1 MVDEETIVENE
12 EAVAPEFVGR
22 DILESYIF
30 CINHSPINPLDRYQN
45 LVKSITFGMEL
56 LPCYDN
62 DPLESDPKKIQENK
76 EKWEK
81 INTLYAKAAEV
92 LKTEIPAKREV
103 TYDYVDIGGERFML
117 YKIKAAENKDAKEC
131 QILEKDFT
139 EGMNGFITQQHEQH
153 ISKLQAVHNKIFH
166 VLTDEGTVPVVN
178 PTLEQLVKDEIKMMH
193 REMMEAPEPEYEE
206 VE

>member
-1 MVDEETIVENE
+1 MVDEDNIVENE
-12 EAVAPEFVGR
+12 DVVAPEFVGR

-30 CINHSPINPLDRYQN
+30 CINHTPVNPLDRYGN

-56 LPCYDN
+56 LPDYD
-62 DPLESDPKKIQENK
+62 DPTDK
-76 EKWEK
+76 EKQEK
-81 INTLYAKAAEV
+81 IYTLYAEAAEV
-92 LKTEIPAKREV
+92 LKTEIPAKRKIE
-103 TYDYVDIGGERFML
+103 YGFVDHGGERYRV
-117 YKIKAAENKDAKEC
+117 YKIQSTEIMDAEEY

-139 EGMNGFITQQHEQH
+139 EGMAGFVTQQHEQH
-153 ISKLQAVHNKIFH
+153 ISKLQAVHNKILH

-193 REMMEAPEPEYEE
+193 REMMEAPEPEYDE